1 MNKKILYQ
9 RDEFIRE
16 IYFSAKKN
24 RKIFFLSADF
34 GAPALDNFRFKL
46 RSQYL
51 HLGICEQNMVDFAAG
66 LALEG
71 NKVYIY
77 AMAPFLSLRCLEQ
90 HKTTTCLMNLDVCSI
105 ITGIGLSYANSG
117 PTHYATEDFA
127 CLRSIPNCEI
137 YTASDP
143 YAAKL
148 IAQLTKLN
156 NKPKFIR
163 LDRKAEI
170 NISEKLNLT
179 QVKEGFRF
187 LKKCNPIK
195 KEICIV
201 GHGTIV
207 RRAIDAV
214 MNINEKHK
222 SSISIVDIIRSKPFP
237 KKLKKIMNEYKSLLT
252 LDEQT
257 PQGSLGSL
265 IYENLL
271 GKQQIK
277 NLSLPDKFI
286 FENSNRSSLLDINGL
301 SVQNIKKNILK
312 LIK

>member
-1 MNKKILYQ
+1 MVLCFFKKYFGLRYL
-9 RDEFIRE
+9 IRKY
-16 IYFSAKKN
+16 ISGL
-24 RKIFFLSADF
+24 RL
-34 GAPALDNFRFKL
+34 LDNL
-46 RSQYL
+46 IWIWIAILTYL
-51 HLGICEQNMVDFAAG
+51 DWDLDFLQNRIH
-66 LALEG
+66 
-71 NKVYIY
+71 N
-77 AMAPFLSLRCLEQ
+77 
-90 HKTTTCLMNLDVCSI
+90 
-105 ITGIGLSYANSG
+105 
-117 PTHYATEDFA
+117 
-127 CLRSIPNCEI
+127 
-137 YTASDP
+137 
-143 YAAKL
+143 
-148 IAQLTKLN
+148 
-156 NKPKFIR
+156 
-163 LDRKAEI
+163 
-170 NISEKLNLT
+170 EK
-179 QVKEGFRF
+179 GFRF
-187 LKKCNPIK
+187 LKKCNPTK

-237 KKLKKIMNEYKSLLT
+237 KKLKKIMNEYKSILT